1 VEETTT
7 KQVIIMDDNNKDKLY
22 KPNASTDS
30 NAKSGFSYEIER
42 DIQENVQKFKDPIV
56 LGELVYKLLE
66 ERENTNRI
74 LKNLLA
80 KIEALE
86 QKLEMKQQMEEPE
99 ELLVPEIDEKIIA
112 FVKESGKVTAE
123 DVRAKFGYK
132 GKNAA
137 SSRLN
142 RLYELGLL
150 KKKQVGK
157 KVFFFL

>member
-1 VEETTT
+1 
-7 KQVIIMDDNNKDKLY
+7 MDDNKDKLY
-22 KPNASTDS
+22 KPNGRQDS
-30 NAKSGFSYEIER
+30 DGSLRYEIDR
-42 DIQENVQKFKDPIV
+42 DLQENAQKFRDPVV

-80 KIEALE
+80 KIESLE
-86 QKLEMKQQMEEPE
+86 QKLGTVPEEPG
-99 ELLVPEIDEKIIA
+99 ELMVPEIDEKIIA
-112 FVKESGKVTAE
+112 FIREAGKVTAE
-123 DVRAKFGYK
+123 DVRAKFNYK

-142 RLYELGLL
+142 RLCELGLVR
-150 KKKQVGK
+150 KRQVGK

>member
-1 VEETTT
+1 
-7 KQVIIMDDNNKDKLY
+7 MDDNKDKLY
-22 KPNASTDS
+22 KPNGRQDPDS
-30 NAKSGFSYEIER
+30 SLRYEIDR
-42 DIQENVQKFKDPIV
+42 DLQENAQKFRDPVV

-80 KIEALE
+80 KIESLE
-86 QKLEMKQQMEEPE
+86 QKLGVVSEDPG
-99 ELLVPEIDEKIIA
+99 ELMVPEIDENIIA
-112 FVKESGKVTAE
+112 FIREAGKVTAE
-123 DVRAKFGYK
+123 DVRAKFNYK

-142 RLYELGLL
+142 RLCELGLVR
-150 KKKQVGK
+150 KRQVGK

>member
-1 VEETTT
+1 
-7 KQVIIMDDNNKDKLY
+7 MDDNNKEKIY
-22 KPNASTDS
+22 KANAQ
-30 NAKSGFSYEIER
+30 ASGSENFNYEIER
-42 DIQENVQKFKDPIV
+42 DIKTNLEKFRDPIV

-80 KIEALE
+80 KIESLE
-86 QKLEMKQQMEEPE
+86 QKLGAAPIEEPE

-112 FVKESGKVTAE
+112 FIKEKQKVTAE
-123 DVRAKFGYK
+123 DVRAHFGYK

-137 SSRLN
+137 SARLN
-142 RLYELGLL
+142 RLCDMGIL

>member
-1 VEETTT
+1 
-7 KQVIIMDDNNKDKLY
+7 MDDKDDNKDKLY
-22 KPNASTDS
+22 KS
-30 NAKSGFSYEIER
+30 NGKHGAADGGFRYEIER
-42 DIQENVQKFKDPIV
+42 DIQENSEKFKDPVV

-80 KIEALE
+80 KIESLE
-86 QKLEMKQQMEEPE
+86 QKLSAVPEEPE
-99 ELLVPEIDEKIIA
+99 EPMVPEIDEKILA
-112 FVKESGKVTAE
+112 FIREVGKVTAE
-123 DVRAKFGYK
+123 DVRAKFNYK

-142 RLYELGLL
+142 RLCELGLV
-150 KKKQVGK
+150 KKRQVGK